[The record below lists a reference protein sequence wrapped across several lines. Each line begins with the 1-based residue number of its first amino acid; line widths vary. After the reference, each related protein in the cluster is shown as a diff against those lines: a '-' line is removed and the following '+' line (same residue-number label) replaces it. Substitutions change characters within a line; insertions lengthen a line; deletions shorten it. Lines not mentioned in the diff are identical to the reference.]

1 MNQSL
6 LTDEAI
12 IKDLGKRSRQARLDA
27 NITQNELARESGV
40 GKRTLERFEN
50 GSSIQLTSFIR
61 ILRTLGHLENFTQLI
76 PDSSNSP
83 IALLKKENHTR
94 HRATGTRSNKQN
106 QGGSPSDSW
115 EWND

>member
-1 MNQSL
+1 MNPSL

-12 IKDLGKRSRQARLDA
+12 IKNLGKRPRQARLDA

-61 ILRTLGHLENFTQLI
+61 ILRTLGHLENFSHLI
-76 PDSSNSP
+76 PDNSGSP

-94 HRATGTRSNKQN
+94 HRATGTRSEKQN
-106 QGGSPSDSW
+106 ENDTPGDNR